1 MNKVLAPQPWWRA
14 AGVLPAFLA
23 SLVEGE
29 LGRLRPG
36 RAPGKI
42 GVDCDLAA
50 GLGADSL
57 ELMALTAALADVL
70 QLPQAAMLDGL
81 LADTCLAAWTAM
93 VMQALE
99 AAQPGAMGFRTS
111 GSAGRPKPCRH
122 EMATLW
128 QEVEQLAGL
137 LPDTRRIVSLVPAH
151 HIYGFLFT
159 VLLPQ
164 TLGDVAVL
172 DARGRVAAG
181 VWQDLRAGDVVIGF
195 PDAWQA
201 ALAGS
206 APVPAGVTGV
216 TSTAPCSEAL
226 ADSLAQRGLRRLLQV
241 YGSSETA
248 GVGWR
253 DRADQPYRCFDYWQ
267 RVLEDEAVLARMQP
281 DGSRQLHRLQDR
293 LRWQDDC
300 HFLPVGRIDAAVQV
314 GGVNVF
320 PERVAATLRAHA
332 LVQDAAVR
340 LMRPDEGARLK
351 AFIVPV
357 AGAPADL
364 VAALDAHARAQLS
377 SAERPAAYNVGAAL
391 PRQRNGKLADWMI
404 EEQL

>member
-1 MNKVLAPQPWWRA
+1 LNKVLAARPWWRA
-14 AGVLPAFLA
+14 TGALAAFLA

-29 LGRLRPG
+29 LGQLRPG
-36 RAPGKI
+36 RAPGQI
-42 GVDCDLAA
+42 ADDCDLAA

-57 ELMALTAALADVL
+57 ELMALTAAVADVL

-81 LADTCLAAWTAM
+81 LTDPRMAAWTET

-99 AAQPGAMGFRTS
+99 TAQPEALCFRTS

-122 EMATLW
+122 EMVSLW
-128 QEVEQLAGL
+128 QEVEQLAAL

-164 TLGDVAVL
+164 ALGDVAVL

-195 PDAWQA
+195 PDVWQA

-206 APVPAGVTGV
+206 AAVPAGVTGV
-216 TSTAPCSEAL
+216 TSTAPCSQAL
-226 ADSLAQRGLRRLLQV
+226 ADSLVQRGLARLLQV

-253 DRADQPYRCFDYWQ
+253 DRADQPYRCFPYWQ
-267 RVLEDEAVLARMQP
+267 RVADDEALLARVQP

-293 LRWQDDC
+293 LVWQDDG
-300 HFLPVGRIDAAVQV
+300 HFLPAGRIDAAVQV

-320 PERVAATLRAHA
+320 PERVAATLRAHP

-357 AGAPADL
+357 AGAPGDVLAM
-364 VAALDAHARAQLS
+364 LDAHARAQLS
-377 SAERPAAYNVGAAL
+377 SAERPAAYNLGAAL
-391 PRQRNGKLADWMI
+391 PRQRNGKPADWMI
-404 EEQL
+404 EE

>member
-1 MNKVLAPQPWWRA
+1 MHNVLAPRPWWRA
-14 AGVLPAFLA
+14 AGALPAFMA

-29 LGRLRPG
+29 LGQLRPG

-42 GVDCDLAA
+42 AIDSDLAA
-50 GLGADSL
+50 DLGADSL
-57 ELMALTAALADVL
+57 ELMALTAAVADVL

-81 LADTCLAAWTAM
+81 LADTRLAAWTET
-93 VMQALE
+93 VRQALE
-99 AAQPGAMGFRTS
+99 TARPEALCFRTS

-122 EMATLW
+122 AVANLW
-128 QEVEQLAGL
+128 QEVEQLAAL
-137 LPDTRRIVSLVPAH
+137 LPDTHRIVSLVPAH

-164 TLGDVAVL
+164 ALGGLAVL

-181 VWQDLRAGDVVIGF
+181 VWQGLEAGDLVIGF

-206 APVPAGVTGV
+206 APVPAGVIGV
-216 TSTAPCSEAL
+216 TSTAPCPEAL
-226 ADSLAQRGLRRLLQV
+226 ADSLAQRGLARLLQV

-253 DRADQPYRCFDYWQ
+253 DRASASYRCFPYWQ
-267 RVLEDEAVLARMQP
+267 RVLEDEAVLARVQP
-281 DGSRQLHRLQDR
+281 DGSRQLYPLQDR
-293 LRWQDDC
+293 LVWQDEG
-300 HFLPVGRIDAAVQV
+300 HFLPAGRIDAAVQV

-320 PERVAATLRAHA
+320 PERVAAALRAHP

-357 AGAPADL
+357 AGAPANL
-364 VAALDAHARAQLS
+364 LAALDAHARSQLS
-377 SAERPAAYNVGAAL
+377 SAERPAAYNLGAAL
-391 PRQRNGKLADWMI
+391 PRQRNGKPADWMV
-404 EEQL
+404 EE